1 MIKHPFQNETETFQ
15 IDQLTVENR
24 VDRVQLYGSVEL
36 TRDKAGLERA
46 RQLKE
51 LVDKVLLALEPEDLP
66 DVVAVDEPDTVANPF
81 A

>member
-1 MIKHPFQNETETFQ
+1 MIQHPFQNEMEAFTV
-15 IDQLTVENR
+15 DQLDIENR
-24 VDRVQLYGSVEL
+24 EDRIQLSGSLVI

-51 LVDKVLLALEPEDLP
+51 LVDKIVQALESEELP
-66 DVVAVDEPDTVANPF
+66 DAVAVEETATVANPF